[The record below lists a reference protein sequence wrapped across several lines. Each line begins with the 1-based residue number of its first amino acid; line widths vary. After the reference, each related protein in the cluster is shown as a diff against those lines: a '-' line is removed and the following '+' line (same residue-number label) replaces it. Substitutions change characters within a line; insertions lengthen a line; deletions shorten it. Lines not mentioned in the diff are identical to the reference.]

1 MGGSIRHQA
10 ERVSRLADDLYEVS
24 RLQSHS
30 LQLNLRATDLG
41 MTVEAALASLDDPS
55 LVDVRI
61 PEGMTVL
68 ADGRRL
74 EQVVANLVENALG
87 HGAPPVVVAADET
100 AEGVELAVSDA
111 GPGVPAV
118 LVPALFARL
127 GPASGDGP
135 PTGERPGAGI
145 GLFLVR
151 GLVEAMG
158 GRVAYEPGPDG
169 KGAVF
174 RVRLVRR

>member
-1 MGGSIRHQA
+1 MSI
-10 ERVSRLADDLYEVS
+10 
-24 RLQSHS
+24 SHV
-30 LQLNLRATDLG
+30 LR
-41 MTVEAALASLDDPS
+41 EKAAGKAS
-55 LVDVRI
+55 
-61 PEGMTVL
+61 
-68 ADGRRL
+68 A
-74 EQVVANLVENALG
+74 
-87 HGAPPVVVAADET
+87 
-100 AEGVELAVSDA
+100 AVSDA

-158 GRVAYEPGPDG
+158 GRVVYEPGPDG